1 MAGELSRHHQQ
12 LKRQLEMLA
21 SLDKELTDM
30 EEWLKV
36 TKESL
41 TSQKTMKA
49 QLAQKKLL
57 IDAVVTHRD
66 SVNNINAVFLEIASE
81 ADKVEREMPE
91 ALKKRIETMNNEW
104 ERIQESGSQSRSGSD
119 MEDDRPIWIKQNKI
133 TDTITPTKVEIQRSN
148 FMEINGNDISD
159 KVMEFDKMVAEL
171 RDWLVLLDRTLR
183 TQPVTVGDLEEIE
196 ETIARQKEI
205 WSSILPKF
213 SGLSPQERETLG
225 AWVVDV
231 VSMLVD
237 LEKLLQDLAVKRP
250 QLEDL
255 VKQADRLQGEVGEPE
270 DQKTLQEKVDK
281 IKELWDAAKEKASS
295 RTEELQIMLSD
306 SQKFHELTEELMIW
320 LTKMEKA
327 LDENEVI
334 GTEIIILQGQLETQK
349 AYIEEI
355 ESWKPKM
362 TEVQNS
368 GEKLSKDF
376 TLDDAGRI
384 EQVMESLMLRW
395 TNVCSRSNVRLH
407 ELECALNSLQD
418 IDKQVHEFLLWLG
431 KVESPIKSLERKTQ
445 TEESRQDREKVKEWQ
460 GQHQDLQAEI
470 EAHQSIFTALNEAG
484 SKAPSNEEQEN
495 DAETL
500 QVQLETMNER
510 WSKLQGQSAEIRKR
524 LEANAEEWA
533 ALVASIEELLT
544 WIEERDLE
552 LSTKHPVGE
561 DHIKVKMQLDDHKKF
576 KDDLNQKKPL
586 VDKTL
591 QTGKLYVYD
600 QPESIAVSKVGED
613 NTEQLAADAAKKMV
627 ETLRE
632 KESKLEEK
640 WNGLNNRSQE
650 WQKKLEFVHPK
661 MLAFH
666 QVLDA
671 LSSKITDAEALRA
684 RWPAVG
690 ELIVQSLPHN
700 TDELKSFQ
708 QKLTPLHNDVDQL
721 ASHVDQLSNVNV
733 VLSAASIEKYN
744 DLKQRL
750 KNLGASA
757 ETRSSQLQ
765 EANRDFGPQ
774 SQHFLRASV
783 QPPWERAVAS
793 NKVPFFINHGSETTH
808 WDHPRMS
815 ELFQSMA
822 DLNAIKFS
830 AYRTGMKL
838 RRLQKCL
845 CLDLLSLNAADGIFQ
860 QHELILQNNRTMDVP
875 EMISCLSTI
884 YETLAMDHTS
894 MVNVPQSVDMC
905 LNWLLNVYD
914 TVRSGRI
921 RVLSFKIA
929 LILLCNA
936 HLEDKYR
943 YVVRCVADENG
954 FIDQRGLGLLL
965 HDCIQIPRQLGEVA
979 SFGGSNIEPSV
990 RSCFNMMGNK
1000 SHIEPVH
1007 FLSWLKMEPQS
1018 MIWMPVLHRMA
1029 ASETAKH
1036 QSKCNICK
1044 ECPIVGLRY
1053 RCLKCFNFDLCQNCF
1068 FAGRKAKHHKLSHQM
1083 QEYCTATTSGED
1095 VRDFAKVFKNKFK
1108 SKKHYQKH
1116 PRVGY
1121 LPVQSVLEGDN
1132 LESPASTPQHLA
1144 NQDTHTRLELYAHRL
1159 AEVES
1164 QSQGSLTTNSSQ
1176 PDMDDEHQ
1184 LIAHYCH
1191 SLGGDVSSMPQSPTQ
1206 IIVAIDA
1213 EQRPDLETQIK
1224 DLETE
1229 NKTLTDE
1236 LDRLRVVQR
1245 EDEAKAKQL
1254 LNGDDKNRSPGRNLE
1269 LLEEAKLLRQ
1279 HKGRLEARMQIL
1291 EDHNRQLEAQLQRLR
1306 QLLEQPTDHS
1316 ASRLSSSKT
1325 TTPVTSRPL
1334 PRPQRA
1340 PQHNSHGGTS
1350 DYDSDMAGED
1360 HQRQSPPPYSSV
1372 TSNGSA
1378 PFRNGNNSA
1387 HMNGNANHN
1396 GRIDLDKVIQEL
1408 NSFPDDKPTT
1418 GGNNVGSLLNAADN
1432 IGKAVGTLVTV
1443 MTDDEHDQKETES

>member
-1 MAGELSRHHQQ
+1 
-12 LKRQLEMLA
+12 
-21 SLDKELTDM
+21 
-30 EEWLKV
+30 
-36 TKESL
+36 
-41 TSQKTMKA
+41 
-49 QLAQKKLL
+49 
-57 IDAVVTHRD
+57 
-66 SVNNINAVFLEIASE
+66 
-81 ADKVEREMPE
+81 
-91 ALKKRIETMNNEW
+91 
-104 ERIQESGSQSRSGSD
+104 
-119 MEDDRPIWIKQNKI
+119 
-133 TDTITPTKVEIQRSN
+133 
-148 FMEINGNDISD
+148 
-159 KVMEFDKMVAEL
+159 
-171 RDWLVLLDRTLR
+171 
-183 TQPVTVGDLEEIE
+183 
-196 ETIARQKEI
+196 
-205 WSSILPKF
+205 
-213 SGLSPQERETLG
+213 
-225 AWVVDV
+225 
-231 VSMLVD
+231 
-237 LEKLLQDLAVKRP
+237 
-250 QLEDL
+250 
-255 VKQADRLQGEVGEPE
+255 
-270 DQKTLQEKVDK
+270 
-281 IKELWDAAKEKASS
+281 
-295 RTEELQIMLSD
+295 
-306 SQKFHELTEELMIW
+306 
-320 LTKMEKA
+320 
-327 LDENEVI
+327 
-334 GTEIIILQGQLETQK
+334 
-349 AYIEEI
+349 
-355 ESWKPKM
+355 
-362 TEVQNS
+362 
-368 GEKLSKDF
+368 
-376 TLDDAGRI
+376 
-384 EQVMESLMLRW
+384 
-395 TNVCSRSNVRLH
+395 
-407 ELECALNSLQD
+407 
-418 IDKQVHEFLLWLG
+418 
-431 KVESPIKSLERKTQ
+431 
-445 TEESRQDREKVKEWQ
+445 
-460 GQHQDLQAEI
+460 
-470 EAHQSIFTALNEAG
+470 
-484 SKAPSNEEQEN
+484 
-495 DAETL
+495 
-500 QVQLETMNER
+500 
-510 WSKLQGQSAEIRKR
+510 
-524 LEANAEEWA
+524 
-533 ALVASIEELLT
+533 
-544 WIEERDLE
+544 
-552 LSTKHPVGE
+552 
-561 DHIKVKMQLDDHKKF
+561 MQLDDHKKF

-650 WQKKLEFVHPK
+650 WQKKLEFVHP
-661 MLAFH
+661 
-666 QVLDA
+666 
-671 LSSKITDAEALRA
+671 
-684 RWPAVG
+684 
-690 ELIVQSLPHN
+690 
-700 TDELKSFQ
+700 SFQ

-1036 QSKCNICK
+1036 T
-1044 ECPIVGLRY
+1044 
-1053 RCLKCFNFDLCQNCF
+1053 NCF

-1132 LESPASTPQHLA
+1132 LES
-1144 NQDTHTRLELYAHRL
+1144 L

-1213 EQRPDLETQIK
+1213 DRDLTRDEIK

-1325 TTPVTSRPL
+1325 STPVTSRPL